1 MTTLDISRDTGISH
15 QAITRKF
22 PDMTGRHLND
32 EEIAE
37 ILEYYMSSPRID
49 EDRKEVIQRLIPA
62 EPAPQE
68 RLNIEWR
75 YWIYLACVLL
85 LISIQAW
92 HFSQVAKD
100 AAESAGRPVFAYI
113 DFLMGFLFESVAILI
128 TVDRVKLDTQDHA
141 NKQGWLWFFAILAFV
156 TNSVYYHL
164 WTEFQFY
171 MTAAKLMSSLALPVA
186 ILAFSHLFNK
196 SYKK

>member
-1 MTTLDISRDTGISH
+1 MTTLEISRDAGISH
-15 QAITRKF
+15 QAITRRF
-22 PDMTGRHLND
+22 PHLVGKKLTD
-32 EEIAE
+32 EEVAE
-37 ILEYYMSSPRID
+37 ILEHYYRSPRID
-49 EDRKEVIQRLIPA
+49 EERKETIKEIMPHPTPKV
-62 EPAPQE
+62 E
-68 RLNIEWR
+68 RLDIEWR
-75 YWIYLACVLL
+75 YWVYLSCVLL

-92 HFSQVAKD
+92 HFSQVAGD
-100 AAESAGRPVFAYI
+100 AARSAGRSVFPYI

-141 NKQGWLWFFAILAFV
+141 NKQGWLWFFAILAFI

-164 WTEFQFY
+164 WTEFSFY

-196 SYKK
+196 SYK